1 MIFLKIL
8 LWAYISSIIF
18 SSVLFSLF
26 IYKAAYAFKK
36 KYPGFKPP
44 EKKHWTDVAF
54 LFAQLGL
61 FMLFPVVNLIL
72 GLVILFQY
80 EELCAAVI
88 EKMEEKFHLNQQE
101 E

>member
-1 MIFLKIL
+1 MLEMPKNLKQAIGAL
-8 LWAYISSIIF
+8 SNQFFYLKNANNADF
-18 SSVLFSLF
+18 
-26 IYKAAYAFKK
+26 
-36 KYPGFKPP
+36 
-44 EKKHWTDVAF
+44 AF